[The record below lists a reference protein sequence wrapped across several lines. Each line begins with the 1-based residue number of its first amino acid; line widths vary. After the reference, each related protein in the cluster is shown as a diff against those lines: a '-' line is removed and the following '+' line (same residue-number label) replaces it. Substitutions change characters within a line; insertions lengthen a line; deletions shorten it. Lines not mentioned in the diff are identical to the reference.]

1 MYAICRKH
9 AAPTEETPSRA
20 YHRKLKLLA
29 PGIEDGE
36 RGVGNIT
43 NFMFR
48 GHTKLEMELTTE
60 NISDPQEGCT
70 GFGQIGWT
78 FSTYWRI
85 SIASATYYSLRCD
98 VLAKSDKK

>member
-43 NFMFR
+43 YFMFR

-70 GFGQIGWT
+70 GLGQNWMDILNLLENINC
-78 FSTYWRI
+78 I
-85 SIASATYYSLRCD
+85 SH
-98 VLAKSDKK
+98 VLQSQV